1 MTCSLRIGQLSPE
14 INHSCWI
21 FLDDEELYRSMA
33 WKDDAVSWQNPSRD
47 RWRSLS
53 TLLGTLDN

>member
-1 MTCSLRIGQLSPE
+1 LSPE